1 MLIVLKLIIMEYVEN
16 DFTDALIEAICG
28 ENVELSND

>member
-16 DFTDALIEAICG
+16 DFTDVLIEAICG